1 MKILAQALV
10 LVTPITFEQFTI
22 LLISDNYTGLINLS
36 GFYVNPMTLQTWKF
50 LEHKKMHKMNSQK
63 YFLDDF
69 LFI

>member
-36 GFYVNPMTLQTWKF
+36 GFYVNPMTLQT
-50 LEHKKMHKMNSQK
+50 
-63 YFLDDF
+63 
-69 LFI
+69 